1 MNTIS
6 NEIAQVARAA
16 LDYIDAL
23 PSDVVARLPTM
34 PGFDRDWAENALR
47 KEREAAVPV
56 GFIHPFT
63 PFTFGKSSGA
73 IFKEATRNYYKPV
86 YAAPPAPPVAVP
98 DDPPE
103 YLLPQGG
110 SNDASYRR
118 GAVILGWKLC
128 RAAMLAVAPEP
139 PAPVALRERAE
150 PVAYADPQAFRN
162 FQTGTATKEWV
173 WAKPDAG
180 LVPVFVEAPPA
191 PVRVNQ
197 IAEQDRIAS
206 DIAGAYMQ
214 GCRDTEARL
223 TKALPAPPAPVVPD
237 DMPKGLAGQIVSLLA
252 HNIGDKLLAQ
262 KIWNAC
268 RAAMLPAPGKEG

>member
-1 MNTIS
+1 MSTIS

-98 DDPPE
+98 EWTNEECLEFLSIAFRHAEIKGDFELDD
-103 YLLPQGG
+103 L
-110 SNDASYRR
+110 R
-118 GAVILGWKLC
+118 LGVKMVNES
-128 RAAMLAVAPEP
+128 RAAMLAAPAKPSSLREGIN
-139 PAPVALRERAE
+139 ALRELGGIDAE
-150 PVAYADPQAFRN
+150 KILADR
-162 FQTGTATKEWV
+162 
-173 WAKPDAG
+173 DALNECEIPEG
-180 LVPVFVEAPPA
+180 WKLVPTEPTQEMCDAVLGRACFSFNGDGAK
-191 PVRVNQ
+191 Q
-197 IAEQDRIAS
+197 IYE
-206 DIAGAYMQ
+206 
-214 GCRDTEARL
+214 
-223 TKALPAPPAPVVPD
+223 
-237 DMPKGLAGQIVSLLA
+237 
-252 HNIGDKLLAQ
+252 
-262 KIWNAC
+262 
-268 RAAMLPAPGKEG
+268 AMLAAAPGKEG